1 MDTRSG
7 RNGPP
12 FRFRLDPHS
21 GVPVYRQIV
30 DQVLGGIASGA
41 LTAGGQ
47 LPTVRQAA
55 VDLQINLNTVLRAYR
70 ELELR
75 GTIET
80 QQGTGTFISR
90 QKVKRDSVERGR
102 KLDQLVTEFIAR
114 AGSLGFTLEEL
125 RARLQDHLPD

>member
-41 LTAGGQ
+41 LTSGAQ

-55 VDLQINLNTVLRAYR
+55 VDLEINLNTVLRAYR